1 MGDFYKSST
10 TKYYDVMSKLVNM
23 MLNVMMTMLQ
33 EKENFWKS
41 KKKVKR
47 K

>member
-23 MLNVMMTMLQ
+23 MLNVKFYVL
-33 EKENFWKS
+33 KDGIK
-41 KKKVKR
+41 
-47 K
+47 

>member
-23 MLNVMMTMLQ
+23 MLNVKFYVL
-33 EKENFWKS
+33 KDDIK
-41 KKKVKR
+41 
-47 K
+47 